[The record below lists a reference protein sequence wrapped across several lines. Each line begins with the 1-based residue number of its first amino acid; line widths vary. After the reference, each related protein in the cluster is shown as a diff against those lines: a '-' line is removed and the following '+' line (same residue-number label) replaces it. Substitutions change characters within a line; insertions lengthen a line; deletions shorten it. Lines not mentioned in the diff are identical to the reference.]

1 MNYPHSIQ
9 LALLPTKIERLPRLS
24 GAAGVPNLF
33 VKRDD
38 LTGCLTSGNKIRK
51 LEFVLADALSMKADV
66 LITCGGVQSNH
77 ARATTAVAA
86 RYGLNSVL
94 FLKGDVP
101 DSSEG
106 NLWLNQF
113 LGARI
118 HHITEED
125 YTRVDEIM
133 ESEAERL
140 RSEGSRPYVIPEGAS
155 NWLGAMGYVKAAE
168 EIRNQLD
175 AASLH
180 VDRIVFACGSGG
192 TQAGLLIGKKLF
204 GLNAAL
210 TAINVCQSAGHFVD
224 RVHEICV
231 EADRKLGLGL
241 SFTRNEIDV
250 VDGYV
255 GEGYA
260 REDRDIFELIV
271 RVARLEGVVLD
282 PVYTGKAMYG
292 LLDLVSRGEIP
303 SEESI
308 LFLHTGGIFSLFAYR
323 SGIPLRGSPG

>member
-1 MNYPHSIQ
+1 
-9 LALLPTKIERLPRLS
+9 
-24 GAAGVPNLF
+24 
-33 VKRDD
+33 
-38 LTGCLTSGNKIRK
+38 LT
-51 LEFVLADALSMKADV
+51 EKADV

-86 RYGLNSVL
+86 RHGLGSVL
-94 FLKGDVP
+94 FLKGNVP

-118 HHITEED
+118 LHITEDE
-125 YTRVDEIM
+125 YTRVDEMM
-133 ESEAERL
+133 EAEAERL

-155 NWLGAMGYVKAAE
+155 NCLGAMGYVKAAE

-175 AASLH
+175 AASLV

-192 TQAGLLIGKKLF
+192 THAGLLIGKKLF
-204 GLNAAL
+204 GINATL
-210 TAINVCQSAGHFVD
+210 TAINVCKSAGHFVD
-224 RVHEICV
+224 KVHEICV
-231 EADRKLGLGL
+231 EADTKLGLGL
-241 SFTRNEIDV
+241 SFAKNEIDV

-255 GEGYA
+255 REGYA
-260 REDRDIFELIV
+260 REDKVIFELIA
-271 RVARLEGVVLD
+271 RVARLEGVILD

-292 LLDLVSRGEIP
+292 LLDLVSRGEIS

-323 SGIPLRGSPG
+323 SGIPLSGPRG

>member
-1 MNYPHSIQ
+1 
-9 LALLPTKIERLPRLS
+9 LLPTRIERLPRLS
-24 GAAGVPNLF
+24 SATDTPNLF

-51 LEFVLADALSMKADV
+51 LEFVLADALSKKADV

-86 RYGLNSVL
+86 RYGLESVL

-118 HHITEED
+118 QHITEEE
-125 YTRVDEIM
+125 YTRVEEMM
-133 ESEAERL
+133 ESEAQRL

-155 NWLGAMGYVKAAE
+155 NWLGAMGYVRAAE

-175 AASLH
+175 AASLPM
-180 VDRIVFACGSGG
+180 DRIVFACGSGG
-192 TQAGLLIGKKLF
+192 THAGLLIGKKLF
-204 GLNAAL
+204 GIGAAL
-210 TAINVCQSAGHFVD
+210 TAINVCQSAEHFVEK
-224 RVHEICV
+224 VHGICV
-231 EADRKLGLGL
+231 DADTKLGLGL
-241 SFTRNEIDV
+241 SFKKDEIDV

-255 GEGYA
+255 REGYA
-260 REDRDIFELIV
+260 KEDTEIFELIA
-271 RVARLEGVVLD
+271 RVARLEGIILD

-292 LLDLVSRGEIP
+292 LLDLVSRGEIR
-303 SEESI
+303 SEENV
-308 LFLHTGGIFSLFAYR
+308 LFLHTGGIFSLFAYK
-323 SGIPLRGSPG
+323 SGIPLSEPRG